1 MMIVIEPQCP
11 SLHLFVLTAETFDS
25 LALPI
30 EHLKAVMETDLKTF
44 LFRSRQLLICRPTV
58 FRLRQSLAIKFLEGL
73 KSLRKTVRR

>member
-30 EHLKAVMETDLKTF
+30 EHLKAVFPL
-44 LFRSRQLLICRPTV
+44 
-58 FRLRQSLAIKFLEGL
+58 RLRVA
-73 KSLRKTVRR
+73 LRGER